1 MQKTIAIAVLTLAV
15 VLGGTWY
22 LTRPAATGD
31 LLPGAASAQEASGD
45 VDTSTITEMR
55 MGAED
60 APITLIEYASYNC
73 PHCATFHANVWPQL
87 KADYVDTGMVNFIYR
102 EVYFDR
108 FGLWASMVA
117 RCGGEE
123 RFFGLTEM
131 IYERQR
137 DWTAGGDPANIAD
150 KLRTIGRTAGLDEAA
165 LDACLS
171 DADKAQTLVAWF
183 EENAAADDITST
195 PSFVINGEK
204 HANMSYADMQALL
217 DAKLAE

>member
-22 LTRPAATGD
+22 LTRPAAPGD

-60 APITLIEYASYNC
+60 APITMIEYASYTC

-117 RCGGEE
+117 RCGGED

-150 KLRTIGRTAGLDEAA
+150 KLRTIGRTAGLEEAA

-195 PSFVINGEK
+195 PSFVIDGEK
-204 HANMSYADMQALL
+204 HANMSYADMQAIL